1 MGRGRMAEVRW
12 PRWTKRQAKFAPF
25 GVRITT
31 YLLTYIDKSEWV
43 IWQVWKIF
51 DDLGAVSNMVA
62 LGVAAYIIIMVVIEW
77 SRKMALGAFTKG
89 KQRRIVRRID
99 SAISMFDDPDKSH
112 EDIREAMIAAKK
124 EAVRPPK
131 DNFVIR
137 WLASWDDEE

>member
-1 MGRGRMAEVRW
+1 MRMNQLSYEISLNCVRS
-12 PRWTKRQAKFAPF
+12 
-25 GVRITT
+25 V
-31 YLLTYIDKSEWV
+31 
-43 IWQVWKIF
+43 
-51 DDLGAVSNMVA
+51 
-62 LGVAAYIIIMVVIEW
+62 IIMVVIEW